1 MPSNKEYQKMVEKV
15 SPNSSLG
22 RNMLAAFLVGGT
34 ICCIGQAFADLYIYL
49 GMAREKAST
58 LASVTLIFLAVLLT
72 GLKKFN
78 NLAKI
83 GGAGA
88 LVPITGFANAMSST
102 AIEFKNEGF
111 VLGTGANIFKIAGP
125 VIAYGTLASVLYG
138 VIYWITTIM

>member
-1 MPSNKEYQKMVEKV
+1 MPSNKEYQRMVEKV

-125 VIAYGTLASVLYG
+125 VIAYGTLASVIYG
-138 VIYWITTIM
+138 VIYWITQMI

>member
-1 MPSNKEYQKMVEKV
+1 MVEKV

-125 VIAYGTLASVLYG
+125 VIAYGTLASVIYG
-138 VIYWITTIM
+138 VIYWITQMI

>member
-138 VIYWITTIM
+138 VIYWITTVF

>member
-1 MPSNKEYQKMVEKV
+1 MVEKV

-88 LVPITGFANAMSST
+88 LVPITGYANAMSST